1 MIQVGVQIRALAF
14 SENKINKVNKL
25 LLHAYKIS
33 FTINNIKYN
42 FCADIPKDFE
52 YELKQKYLKI
62 AL

>member
-1 MIQVGVQIRALAF
+1 M
-14 SENKINKVNKL
+14 
-25 LLHAYKIS
+25 LHAYKIS

-62 AL
+62 VL